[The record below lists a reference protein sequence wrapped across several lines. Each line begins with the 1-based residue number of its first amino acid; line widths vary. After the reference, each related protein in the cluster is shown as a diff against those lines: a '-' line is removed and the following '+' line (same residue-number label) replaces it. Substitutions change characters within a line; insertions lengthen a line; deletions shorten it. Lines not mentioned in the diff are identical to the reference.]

1 MAGRRTMGK
10 LVREDRGAA
19 AVEYGFVVA
28 LVVIAIIAA
37 IKLFGQANLDVWTNV
52 AAKVTAA

>member
-1 MAGRRTMGK
+1 MAGRRAMGK

>member
-1 MAGRRTMGK
+1 MTGRQAIGK
-10 LVREDRGAA
+10 LLRDQNGAA

-37 IKLFGQANLDVWTNV
+37 IQLFGQANLDVWTNV
-52 AAKVTAA
+52 AAKVTAT